1 MELKPLF
8 KRFLDS
14 YSNPNTRTTY
24 LKNINPFLEWLK
36 SKSILE
42 VEHLQMDFF
51 NEYSQELHKG
61 NNRLLSIKNKLHCI
75 YLFYKF
81 LFQLDYIG
89 ESYLKFLAIPKR
101 APVRK
106 TPGLSDLEALGFL
119 NADYSG
125 LESKFVRVR
134 DRLIFHIFL
143 YLGLRIEEV
152 FNLDLADISLNK

>member
-81 LFQLDYIG
+81 LFQFLQ
-89 ESYLKFLAIPKR
+89 YLFWPL
-101 APVRK
+101 
-106 TPGLSDLEALGFL
+106 TL
-119 NADYSG
+119 NI
-125 LESKFVRVR
+125 LK
-134 DRLIFHIFL
+134 
-143 YLGLRIEEV
+143 
-152 FNLDLADISLNK
+152 